1 MYRNSS
7 HGLLV
12 RSHARRQRTPRVP
25 VLVLAR
31 RFIFLLYRSL
41 YPVYLFA
48 STPLLSPAAQP
59 PHRLSSIDDPYALTL
74 SATASPRQSV
84 ASSLNSSPANSYA
97 RVAHDDPDH
106 PAMPLNQHQQGY
118 SNMEQP
124 YSNQAFNSSAW
135 LEKEQA
141 RSRRSKWIVSFIS
154 FPLYTAYRIASP
166 S

>member
-1 MYRNSS
+1 MASWSDPTRGGSARPESQYSYLPVGSS
-7 HGLLV
+7 FSSTAH
-12 RSHARRQRTPRVP
+12 
-25 VLVLAR
+25 
-31 RFIFLLYRSL
+31 
-41 YPVYLFA
+41 
-48 STPLLSPAAQP
+48 STPFTYLLPLRSFPPAAQP

-135 LEKEQA
+135 LEKEQS
-141 RSRRSKWIVSFIS
+141 RNRRSKWIVSLLF
-154 FPLYTAYRIASP
+154 FT
-166 S
+166 